1 MELKT
6 KQCKGVGLGKGYG
19 CNKLVLKRT
28 YGLCD
33 RCYYDWLQASENGRI
48 KLEKAKL
55 KGSQIAKK
63 KAIQKDKEEI
73 QKLKDKVENWKDKLQ
88 KEVQLIARLIDKGL
102 TCLARGTN
110 GQIHGGHI
118 FAKGGH
124 SEMRFNL
131 HNIHRQS
138 AQSNKWQ
145 NDDGLMREK
154 LAYEYGQDYLDFVSN
169 LRKYEVPKLSNKE
182 YKIKYEIAHKIALG
196 LQRKSN
202 YQQFGVKE
210 RIELRNMIN
219 IELGI
224 YSLEQCVFHKK

>member
-1 MELKT
+1 
-6 KQCKGVGLGKGYG
+6 
-19 CNKLVLKRT
+19 
-28 YGLCD
+28 
-33 RCYYDWLQASENGRI
+33 
-48 KLEKAKL
+48 
-55 KGSQIAKK
+55 
-63 KAIQKDKEEI
+63 
-73 QKLKDKVENWKDKLQ
+73 
-88 KEVQLIARLIDKGL
+88 
-102 TCLARGTN
+102 
-110 GQIHGGHI
+110 
-118 FAKGGH
+118 
-124 SEMRFNL
+124 MRFNL

-138 AQSNKWQ
+138 AQSNNWQ

-154 LAYEYGQDYLDFVSN
+154 LAYEYGQEYLDFVSN

-202 YQQFGVKE
+202 YQQFRVKE